1 GAQNE
6 CWDDPA
12 CTEGEVSVSRGQRAV
27 MTCNISNPFTHVTV
41 RLRTPGVSR
50 TVFSEDTPGRFS
62 RGGWQLLV
70 QGGQAQLV
78 IGSARDSHAGLYSWC
93 LRGQQLNHRS
103 VSLNVSGEPGRGR
116 GGLCSAANSKGPGR
130 RATPRAPWPSPK
142 GRKQPRPL
150 RPSALSAPHTDVGA
164 PHAAP
169 GQLPGSLRRARPWGL
184 QRGIGRRIHY
194 APIGPLQTSP
204 LRLEIRAHPL

>member
-1 GAQNE
+1 MPACPRAGPGPGPRVLGALLLLAATLGAPNE
-6 CWDDPA
+6 RWDDPA
-12 CTEGEVSVSRGQRAV
+12 CTEGVVSVSRGQRAV

-62 RGGWQLLV
+62 QDGWQLLV

-103 VSLNVSGEPGRGR
+103 VSLNVLEPQDQELATGPGQAAASEDPTPRVPQLRSTRASRGPRSR
-116 GGLCSAANSKGPGR
+116 GGVLATVLIFTLVAAALGLLSWYRPC
-130 RATPRAPWPSPK
+130 PS
-142 GRKQPRPL
+142 
-150 RPSALSAPHTDVGA
+150 
-164 PHAAP
+164 
-169 GQLPGSLRRARPWGL
+169 
-184 QRGIGRRIHY
+184 
-194 APIGPLQTSP
+194 
-204 LRLEIRAHPL
+204 